1 MEIFV
6 LKKELCYIDEDKD
19 MKTVYFRYN
28 NLASNPLVSSVKR

>member
-19 MKTVYFRYN
+19 MKTVYFRYK
-28 NLASNPLVSSVKR
+28 NLASKSGQHFNL